1 MARIHSLHIEN
12 FRGIK
17 TFDQVFQMKPFICLI
32 GRGDS
37 GKTTILKAISCVLCP
52 NWNISISDL
61 DFYNADVSQ
70 GIVIEAVVGDLP
82 VELTNLQKYGQYIN
96 LLDGDKV
103 VSDIED
109 PNANQE
115 QIVLRIRFTV
125 DETLEP
131 RWEVCSGRD
140 IGNIS
145 ISASDRAK
153 LNMFMVSDYVDNH
166 FAYSKGSPLYALLRQ
181 GVVDKTLTDKKMVE
195 VVRNSYEA
203 IKEAKTFNEFEEITS
218 KVKDS
223 AKQIG
228 LTIKDLKTMLEFKE
242 NAYTESNITLHS
254 NDIPYR
260 LQGKGSK
267 RLLSMAIQK
276 GLIGEGGIMLVDEI
290 EQGLEPDRARNLAR
304 LLSKNDNGQIFIT
317 THSKDVI
324 VEPDISSIYLMRKGE
339 SALFKLPKGI
349 QGTLRSQPAAFYA
362 KRIISCEGATEEG
375 IIRAISDHLQEER
388 GYGLAV
394 QGIVHIDGTG
404 HNQFY
409 KYANIFKSIGYD
421 SLVFCDDD
429 NRDVDKDKEDARNNG
444 IEIVLCD
451 KGKSIEQQLFNDIPW
466 EGVCELLDYAI
477 QEHGEQKIIESNGF
491 GSVKE
496 IKESTEESQTNWRI
510 KLGDKAKSK
519 QAWYKNIHHGEQLG
533 KVIIKY
539 VSQMDKECTLR
550 KEYEQIINWIGNDID

>member
-1 MARIHSLHIEN
+1 M
-12 FRGIK
+12 
-17 TFDQVFQMKPFICLI
+17 
-32 GRGDS
+32 
-37 GKTTILKAISCVLCP
+37 
-52 NWNISISDL
+52 
-61 DFYNADVSQ
+61 
-70 GIVIEAVVGDLP
+70 
-82 VELTNLQKYGQYIN
+82 
-96 LLDGDKV
+96 
-103 VSDIED
+103 
-109 PNANQE
+109 
-115 QIVLRIRFTV
+115 RIRFTV
-125 DETLEP
+125 DEILEP

-140 IGNIS
+140 IGNIP

-181 GVVDKTLTDKKMVE
+181 GVVDKTLTDRKMVE

-254 NDIPYR
+254 DDIPYR

-290 EQGLEPDRARNLAR
+290 EQGLEPDRARNLTR
-304 LLSKNDNGQIFIT
+304 LLSKNNNGQIFIT

-324 VEPDISSIYLMRKGE
+324 VEPDISTIYLMRKGE
-339 SALFKLPKGI
+339 SALFKLPEDI

-394 QGIVHIDGTG
+394 QGIVHIDGG
-404 HNQFY
+404 GSNKFY
-409 KYANIFKSIGYD
+409 NYAQVFKSIGYD

-429 NRDVDKDKEDARNNG
+429 NRSVDKDKENAIKNG
-444 IEIVLCD
+444 IDIVLCD
-451 KGKSIEQQLFNDIPW
+451 KGKAIEQQIFNDIPW
-466 EGVCELLDYAI
+466 QAVSELLDYAI
-477 QEHGEQKIIESNGF
+477 QEHGEQKIITSNGID
-491 GSVKE
+491 SAD
-496 IKESTEESQTNWRI
+496 RI
-510 KLGDKAKSK
+510 KKSIGEKQTEWREKLGNMAKS
-519 QAWYKNIHHGEQLG
+519 QSWYKCIHHGEQLG
-533 KVIIKY
+533 KVIVKY

>member
-61 DFYNADVSQ
+61 DFYNADVRQ

-254 NDIPYR
+254 DDIPYR

-304 LLSKNDNGQIFIT
+304 LLSKNNNGQIFIT

-339 SALFKLPKGI
+339 SALFKLPEDI

-496 IKESTEESQTNWRI
+496 IKESTEESQLT
-510 KLGDKAKSK
+510 
-519 QAWYKNIHHGEQLG
+519 GE
-533 KVIIKY
+533 
-539 VSQMDKECTLR
+539 
-550 KEYEQIINWIGNDID
+550 

>member
-223 AKQIG
+223 AK
-228 LTIKDLKTMLEFKE
+228 T
-242 NAYTESNITLHS
+242 
-254 NDIPYR
+254 
-260 LQGKGSK
+260 
-267 RLLSMAIQK
+267 
-276 GLIGEGGIMLVDEI
+276 
-290 EQGLEPDRARNLAR
+290 DRF
-304 LLSKNDNGQIFIT
+304 DN
-317 THSKDVI
+317 
-324 VEPDISSIYLMRKGE
+324 
-339 SALFKLPKGI
+339 
-349 QGTLRSQPAAFYA
+349 
-362 KRIISCEGATEEG
+362 
-375 IIRAISDHLQEER
+375 
-388 GYGLAV
+388 
-394 QGIVHIDGTG
+394 
-404 HNQFY
+404 
-409 KYANIFKSIGYD
+409 
-421 SLVFCDDD
+421 
-429 NRDVDKDKEDARNNG
+429 
-444 IEIVLCD
+444 
-451 KGKSIEQQLFNDIPW
+451 
-466 EGVCELLDYAI
+466 
-477 QEHGEQKIIESNGF
+477 
-491 GSVKE
+491 
-496 IKESTEESQTNWRI
+496 
-510 KLGDKAKSK
+510 
-519 QAWYKNIHHGEQLG
+519 
-533 KVIIKY
+533 
-539 VSQMDKECTLR
+539 
-550 KEYEQIINWIGNDID
+550 